1 MSTAPTQAPAR
12 PSAVRTWILAA
23 RPHTLPAAGAGVAVG
38 LGAALATGA
47 PLRLDT
53 ALACLAVALLL
64 QVLANF
70 ANDLSDFRRGADT
83 PDRQGPLRVAASG
96 LVTERQLEVAI
107 AITIGLAGLVG
118 LYLVLVG
125 GWALLAIG
133 VLAVVAALAYT
144 GGPFPYGYRAMG
156 EIFVF
161 IFFGLV
167 AVAGTAY
174 LQSLTLDPLYV
185 VAAVPPG
192 ALITAILVVNNLR
205 DIPTDTAA
213 GKRTLAVVLG
223 KRQTQGE
230 YGALLGV
237 AYAVP
242 VFLFLSWMAAGV
254 GPTGAGTPLL
264 PAVLLPLLTLPKA
277 SVLLRAV
284 RTFREPREL
293 NLVLKGTASLS
304 LWFGVLFAVGLALLG
319 LIRTG
324 AS

>member
-1 MSTAPTQAPAR
+1 MTTAPANVPAR
-12 PSAVRTWILAA
+12 PSALRIWILAA

-47 PLRLDT
+47 ALRLDT

-64 QVLANF
+64 QILANF

-96 LVTERQLEVAI
+96 LVSERQLEVAI
-107 AITIGLAGLVG
+107 AITIGLSGVVG
-118 LYLVLVG
+118 LYLMVVG
-125 GWALLAIG
+125 GWAFLALG

-156 EIFVF
+156 ELFVF

-192 ALITAILVVNNLR
+192 VLITAILVVNNLR

-213 GKRTLAVVLG
+213 GKRTLAVILG
-223 KRQTQGE
+223 KRRTQGE

-254 GPTGAGTPLL
+254 GPTGAATPLL

-277 SVLLRAV
+277 SSLLRAV
-284 RTFREPREL
+284 RTFEEPREL

-319 LIRTG
+319 LVRTG